1 MTSQQKTKSI
11 LFAIVLIISVAA
23 GGAVFSENITEADNT
38 AVQSDTSIDHNQSA
52 ETDSGSGNVTT
63 ELDRAKLTKSNSYS
77 SDEVGETASGG
88 NSSATRP
95 PDAEMPSNVSID
107 TSDESGF
114 QSSSASLQLYT
125 VVATNTSAV
134 NTTQLTK
141 FGEVETQAGQL
152 VELRMSSADQQS
164 VLALP
169 WVTQVQEATE
179 AMPAD
184 VAGGGSVSSLGVEQ
198 LHQRGVTG
206 GDVRVGV
213 IDGGFDTSA
222 SGISD
227 NIVDQRQFTSPR
239 DVDHGTAV
247 AQTVTQT
254 APDVS
259 LYLATARTPTDVA
272 AALDHFAEQEVDIV
286 VMSAGY
292 STLNDDGQHV
302 LAQPIADA
310 RDAGITYINAA
321 GNSRET
327 HWEGDFTDT
336 NENGF
341 HEFSSGDERQCIP
354 SCSESAQRGTFTAVL
369 DWDREGDGS
378 EYQIYLYDPDAGEVF
393 ETSSERF
400 QTRDDNRQYLS
411 TQISQRSVDLVIAHT
426 GGPANDKLEL
436 NTYPRR
442 LEDPVGRS
450 SISPPADAPAAVSV
464 AAYVRRYERT
474 ASYSSMGPTDD
485 GRIQP
490 AIAGYTNVDTP
501 SGVFSGTSAAAPHVA
516 GVAALV
522 EDATPD
528 DQSPD
533 DFEQISEQA
542 ADDIDKPGE
551 DITSGVGVINASEAV
566 RIATNQPPIADAGSN
581 QTVTTGET
589 VTLNATGSR
598 DPDSQIMSYEFQQVG
613 GPTVSLQHPETATP
627 QFTAPDVAEKTMLS
641 FELTVTD
648 SDGASATGIVY
659 VIVQPTESDTSEI
672 TLSLQPHTNTVGV
685 SQTTSVDVVI
695 DDVPNGVSSYAFD
708 VGINS
713 SDAEVERV
721 ELVGTSET
729 DTLTSIDITDNR
741 SAVSVN
747 AGVGGTED
755 GRIATLTV
763 RGVSSG
769 SVSLQLPAQ
778 SVAVGDADAN
788 AYTVT
793 GTTNT
798 TLQVTELENIEVV
811 EGNPA
816 TDTTG
821 DGNLDDVN
829 GDGNFNIVDVN
840 ALFQNRNSATV
851 TENPARFDFNGDGKF
866 NIVDVSA
873 LFNRL

>member
-1 MTSQQKTKSI
+1 MTPQRKTKSI

-23 GGAVFSENITEADNT
+23 GGAVSSKSITESDNS
-38 AVQSDTSIDHNQSA
+38 AIQSDTSIDHNQP
-52 ETDSGSGNVTT
+52 EGTGNGSENVTT
-63 ELDRAKLTKSNSYS
+63 ELNEPGLTKIDSYS
-77 SDEVGETASGG
+77 TDEVNKNDSGG
-88 NSSATRP
+88 KSSATRP
-95 PDAEMPSNVSID
+95 HDAEVPSNVSMN
-107 TSDESGF
+107 TSDESSF
-114 QSSSASLQLYT
+114 QSSSANFRLYT
-125 VVATNTSAV
+125 IVATNTSAV
-134 NTTQLTK
+134 NTTQLIK
-141 FGEVETQAGQL
+141 FGEVETQAGRL
-152 VELRMSSADQQS
+152 VKLRMSPTDQQR
-164 VLALP
+164 VLALS

-179 AMPAD
+179 AIPAD
-184 VAGGGSVSSLGVEQ
+184 IAGGGSVSSLGVEQ
-198 LHQRGVTG
+198 LHQRDITG

-222 SGISD
+222 SDISD

-239 DVDHGTAV
+239 DIGHGTAV

-254 APDVS
+254 APAVS
-259 LYLATARTPTDVA
+259 LYLATARAPTDVA
-272 AALDHFAEQEVDIV
+272 ASLDYFAEQEVDIV

-327 HWEGDFTDT
+327 HWEGDFKDT

-341 HEFSSGDERQCIP
+341 HEFSSGDERQCVP
-354 SCSESAQRGTFTAVL
+354 SCSEPAQRGTFTAVL

-378 EYQIYLYDPDAGEVF
+378 EYQIYLYDPDADEVF

-400 QTRDDNRQYLS
+400 QTGDDNRQYLS
-411 TQISQRSVDLVIAHT
+411 TQISQRPVDLVITHT

-464 AAYVRRYERT
+464 AAYVRGSEQT

-490 AIAGYTNVDTP
+490 SITGYTNVDTP

-522 EDATPD
+522 EDATPE

-533 DFEQISEQA
+533 DFEQISERT
-542 ADDIDKPGE
+542 ADDIDQPGK

-566 RIATNQPPIADAGSN
+566 RVATNQLPIVDAGSN
-581 QTVTTGET
+581 QTVTAGET
-589 VTLNATGSR
+589 VTLNATGSH
-598 DPDSQIMSYEFQQVG
+598 DPDNQIVSYEFQQVG
-613 GPTVSLQHPETATP
+613 GPTVSLQRPETATP
-627 QFTAPDVAEKTMLS
+627 QFTAPNVTEKTELI

-648 SDGASATGIVY
+648 SDGASTTETVY
-659 VIVQPTESDTSEI
+659 VIVRPAESDASEI
-672 TLSLQPHTNTVGV
+672 TLSLQPRTNTVGV

-695 DDVPNGVSSYAFD
+695 DEIPNGVSSYTFD
-708 VGINS
+708 AKVNS
-713 SDAEVERV
+713 SNAKVKRV
-721 ELVGTSET
+721 ELVGTSGA
-729 DTLTSIDITDNR
+729 DTLGSVDITDNR

-747 AGVGGTED
+747 VSVGEAED
-755 GRIATLTV
+755 GRIATLIIE
-763 RGVSSG
+763 GVSSG
-769 SVSLQLPAQ
+769 LVSLQLPAQ
-778 SVAVGDADAN
+778 SVVVGDANAN
-788 AYTVT
+788 AYTAT
-793 GTTNT
+793 ETTNA
-798 TLQVTELENIEVV
+798 TLQVTESGNIEVIG
-811 EGNPA
+811 ERPA

-829 GDGNFNIVDVN
+829 GDGSFNIVDVN

-851 TENPARFDFNGDGKF
+851 TENPARFDFNGDGEF